1 MRNEKFQ
8 NKTLKLNNFGFLS
21 QIIMGPT
28 HMLGDFLY
36 HITYLG
42 HTARAHCKN
51 QIVHTNLPM
60 CGMILRTTM
69 NQKINLG
76 ASHNIKKKNQIS

>member
-1 MRNEKFQ
+1 MQPKKTEKVRNEKFQ

-36 HITYLG
+36 HITLHRYLG
-42 HTARAHCKN
+42 HTAR
-51 QIVHTNLPM
+51 
-60 CGMILRTTM
+60 G
-69 NQKINLG
+69 
-76 ASHNIKKKNQIS
+76 